1 MRNFS
6 PIQMMPARLSSLRRP
21 NQLPQDWDY
30 RLLSEWLLHINR
42 VTIPFVS
49 LLKFL
54 AILFIFVY
62 TMQQNWFTEGELR
75 LVAEWRRTYLGT
87 FKVNLDQIE
96 FVPPLPR
103 NLDYKN
109 MERLRQEFQ
118 KGRCRRLDAEN
129 HIPAIVARHNLN
141 EVLGHAGILQTSFV
155 IHSPVRYPLL
165 NFGPGELRGL
175 HGRHRIQAA
184 SELLPNIDRWWMV
197 DLYLDG
203 TVVFHVA
210 SVSLCN
216 PERLTTL
223 SLSKIS
229 TTN

>member
-1 MRNFS
+1 
-6 PIQMMPARLSSLRRP
+6 
-21 NQLPQDWDY
+21 
-30 RLLSEWLLHINR
+30 
-42 VTIPFVS
+42 
-49 LLKFL
+49 
-54 AILFIFVY
+54 
-62 TMQQNWFTEGELR
+62 MQQNWFTEGELR